1 MQSFISVLN
10 LELKLSYSIFSR
22 VFITETA
29 KQKLNFLLR
38 KFFNFQTL
46 FFVTNSKFTRS
57 FLFKDLKFSKT
68 LFSSYYN

>member
-1 MQSFISVLN
+1 MQSFMISVLN

-38 KFFNFQTL
+38 KFFNFH